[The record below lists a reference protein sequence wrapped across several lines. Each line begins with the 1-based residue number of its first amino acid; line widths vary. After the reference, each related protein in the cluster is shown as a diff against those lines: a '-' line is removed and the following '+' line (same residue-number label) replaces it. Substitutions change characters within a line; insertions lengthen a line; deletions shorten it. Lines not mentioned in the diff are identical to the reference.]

1 MWDGAPGAYHGEN
14 KRIQYKSSKNQTKGE
29 RESSL
34 VDLILE
40 HLGSDRCEGDD
51 KHDAQGDGVKH
62 CERAECIQEA
72 GDATVSD
79 L

>member
-1 MWDGAPGAYHGEN
+1 MGHLG
-14 KRIQYKSSKNQTKGE
+14 RITVKINEYNINPARIKPKE

-40 HLGSDRCEGDD
+40 HLGSDRCDGDD